1 MTEILKTVL
10 SLSLSGSL
18 LILLLF
24 LLRPVIKE
32 RLSKRWQYYIWL
44 VVAARLML
52 PFAPEENF
60 MGTFFQGID
69 RAVTQTELAAPTGQ
83 QTAVAVFLQR
93 NTKLTDP
100 KSCIT
105 NKENP

>member
-24 LLRPVIKE
+24 LLRPVIKA

-83 QTAVAVFLQR
+83 R

>member
-24 LLRPVIKE
+24 MLRPVIKA

-52 PFAPEENF
+52 PFAPEERYLTACYGGRRTLQGF
-60 MGTFFQGID
+60 SCLRDAQRKQGIIE
-69 RAVTQTELAAPTGQ
+69 REVRCNYE
-83 QTAVAVFLQR
+83 
-93 NTKLTDP
+93 
-100 KSCIT
+100 I
-105 NKENP
+105 

>member
-32 RLSKRWQYYIWL
+32 RLSKRGPSRRQSW
-44 VVAARLML
+44 RLQ
-52 PFAPEENF
+52 PDSRP
-60 MGTFFQGID
+60 
-69 RAVTQTELAAPTGQ
+69 PWP
-83 QTAVAVFLQR
+83 VFLQR

>member
-60 MGTFFQGID
+60 MGTFFQGI
-69 RAVTQTELAAPTGQ
+69 
-83 QTAVAVFLQR
+83 LQR

>member
-1 MTEILKTVL
+1 MTEILKTML

-24 LLRPVIKE
+24 LLRPVIKA

-69 RAVTQTELAAPTGQ
+69 RPSRRQSWRLQPDSRPPWP
-83 QTAVAVFLQR
+83 VFLQR